1 VDDQLRVQQLLDDLL
16 DSGCTPEEVCGDCP
30 ELLPEVRR
38 RWRQMR
44 ALKADL
50 DAMFPTPTPDRGPG
64 DDTAVPWLTGAGLP
78 QIPGYEVEAL
88 LGRGGMG
95 LVYKARHLRLNRNVA
110 LKMLITGAYAAPHE
124 RERFQREA
132 ETVASLRHAHIVQ
145 VHDVGDHKGWPYF
158 TMELLEGGSL
168 AQVLAGRPQPAR
180 QAAAL
185 LATLAEAVH
194 VAHQGRILHR
204 DLKPANILFTADG
217 TPKIVDFGLARRLEG
232 GAGLTQSGVPL
243 GTPSYMAPEQARGQT
258 TIGPAVDVYALG
270 AILYEL
276 LTGRPPFHGETG
288 AEILLRVMQDEPAA
302 PSQCNLNVPR
312 DLETVCLKCLHKEPV
327 RRYAT
332 AAALAE
338 DLRRFQRGEPVAAR
352 PAGLAERTAKWV
364 RRNPTLS
371 AVMVAGLGLVV
382 LLVSWG
388 LSLAMQR
395 ARQRYAVAMDLGE
408 LTGLQISARWTE
420 ARAVLERALARLEGG
435 GPHDLRR
442 RLDQARHDLDLAN
455 QLDAIRLQRAT
466 RGELDYYRTRA
477 DREYAAAF
485 QQAGLGTRDDS
496 PGDVATR
503 IAGSPVSGALIAAL
517 YDWSVC
523 AADRAQRGW
532 LLQVAR
538 RADSVPGQWHE
549 RVLDPDVWE
558 DRRTL
563 VELTEAAPVA
573 SEPVSLLLAL
583 GQRLRMAGGN
593 AVPFLRRVQQEY
605 PADFWANL
613 AMGNALLPDAPRQA
627 IGALRAALASRPGAA
642 VGYCAVGEC
651 FRLDQQWDA
660 ATGYFEKALR
670 LDPAYA
676 RTYNNLG
683 LVLQARGRM
692 DEAIELHRKAVQLDP
707 DYAWAH
713 HDLGNA
719 LRAIGRLD
727 EAHVHF
733 QEALKRDPQNSVVL
747 NSVRS
752 LLLRQGRGQ
761 DVQAEWRTA
770 LEANP
775 PGHEAWFGYAE
786 LCLYLQ
792 QTEEY
797 RRATRALLDR
807 FGETNDA
814 FIAERVGRACL
825 LFPGSADELKKASAL
840 TERAVAILQSTPPR
854 LYPYSRFALGL
865 AQYRLG
871 RLDSA
876 IAIMRFEA
884 SEVMGPCPRLVVA
897 MAQHQDGQPQAA
909 RQTFAAAVLAY
920 DWRAA
925 QADNRDAW
933 ICHILRREA
942 ERVILPNLSAY
953 LDGKLRPEDNDVRL
967 ALLGACQFTNRT
979 RAMAR
984 LYAEAFGTAPSLAD
998 DLGAGHRY
1006 NAARAA
1012 AQAGCGQGADATGLG
1027 NDERARW
1034 REQARQWLRSDLAAR
1049 AHAIDSGPAA
1059 TRAAGRLALLR
1070 WRNEPDL
1077 ACVRDPGELDRLATD
1092 QRKEYL
1098 ALWADVAA
1106 VLART
1111 EQ

>member
-1 VDDQLRVQQLLDDLL
+1 LGDDPRVQQLVEEVL
-16 DSGCTPEEVCGDCP
+16 DSECTPEEVCGACP

-38 RWRQMR
+38 RWLRMR
-44 ALKADL
+44 AVQAEL
-50 DAMFPTPTPDRGPG
+50 DALFPTPRPDRGAA
-64 DDTAVPWLTGAGLP
+64 DDTAVPWQNGAALP

-88 LGRGGMG
+88 LGRGGMA
-95 LVYKARHLRLNRNVA
+95 LVYKARHLRLNRLVA
-110 LKMLITGAYAAPHE
+110 VKMLITGAYAAPHE

-132 ETVASLRHAHIVQ
+132 EAVASLRHTHIVQ
-145 VHDVGDHKGWPYF
+145 IHDVGDHDGWPYF

-168 AQVLAGRPQPAR
+168 AQALAGTPQPAG

-194 VAHQGRILHR
+194 VAHLGGIRHR
-204 DLKPANILFTADG
+204 DLKPANILLTADG
-217 TPKIVDFGLARRLEG
+217 TPKIADFGLARRLEG
-232 GAGLTQSGVPL
+232 GSGLTQSGVPM
-243 GTPSYMAPEQARGQT
+243 GTPSYMAPEQARGLT

-276 LTGRPPFHGETG
+276 LTGRPPFQGQTAAET
-288 AEILLRVMQDEPAA
+288 LLEVTQHEPAA
-302 PSQCNLNVPR
+302 PSQRNPKVPR
-312 DLETVCLKCLHKEPV
+312 DLETVCLKCLHKEPE

-338 DLRRFQRGEPVAAR
+338 DLRRFERGEPIAAR
-352 PAGLAERTAKWV
+352 PAGLPERTAKWV

-371 AVMVAGLGLVV
+371 AVMVAGLGLT
-382 LLVSWG
+382 LMLVSWG
-388 LSLAMQR
+388 FSVAMQR
-395 ARQRYAVAMDLGE
+395 ARQRDAVAMDLGE
-408 LTGLQISARWTE
+408 LTGLQAHARWTE
-420 ARAVLERALARLEGG
+420 ARAVLDRALARLEGR
-435 GPHDLRR
+435 GPDDLRR
-442 RLDQARHDLDLAN
+442 RLDRAGHDLDLAT
-455 QLDAIRLQRAT
+455 QLDTIRLQRAT
-466 RGELDYYRTRA
+466 RGELAYYRA
-477 DREYAAAF
+477 QANREYAAAF
-485 QQAGLGTRDDS
+485 QKARLGARDDS
-496 PGDVATR
+496 PAIVATR
-503 IAGSPVSGALIAAL
+503 IAGSPVAGALVAAL

-523 AADRAQRGW
+523 AADRSQRGW
-532 LLQVAR
+532 LLQVVR
-538 RADSVPGQWHE
+538 RADSVPGEWHE
-549 RVLDPDVWE
+549 RVLDPAAWE
-558 DRRTL
+558 DRHTL
-563 VELTEAAPVA
+563 VELTNTAPVA

-593 AVPFLRRVQQEY
+593 AVPYLRRVQEEY

-627 IGALRAALASRPGAA
+627 VGALRAALAGRPGAA

-651 FRLDQQWDA
+651 FRLEQHWEA
-660 ATGYFEKALR
+660 ATSYFEKALR

-727 EAHVHF
+727 EANVQF
-733 QEALKRDPQNSVVL
+733 QEALERDPQNSVVL

-752 LLLRQGRGQ
+752 LLMRQGRGQ
-761 DVQAEWRTA
+761 EVQAGWRMA
-770 LEANP
+770 LEAKP
-775 PGHEAWFGYAE
+775 PGHDAWFGYAE

-792 QTEEY
+792 QTDEY
-797 RRATRALLDR
+797 RRATRALLDQ

-825 LFPGSADELKKASAL
+825 LLPGSEDELKKAVAL
-840 TERAVAILQSTPPR
+840 TERGVAILQSTPPR

-865 AQYRLG
+865 AQQRVG

-884 SEVMGPCPRLVVA
+884 SEVMGPCPRLIVA
-897 MAQHQDGQPQAA
+897 MAQHQGGQPQAA
-909 RQTFAAAVLAY
+909 RHTLAEGILAY

-925 QADNRDAW
+925 HADNREAW

-942 ERVILPNLSAY
+942 EAMVLPNLSAY
-953 LDGKLRPEDNDVRL
+953 LDGKQQPQDNDVRL

-979 RAMAR
+979 RAMAN
-984 LYAEAFGTAPSLAD
+984 LYAAAFGAAPSLAD
-998 DLGAGHRY
+998 DLGAGHRF

-1012 AQAGCGQGADATGLG
+1012 AQAGCGQGSDATGLDD
-1027 NDERARW
+1027 DESARW
-1034 REQARQWLRSDLAAR
+1034 RVQARQWLRADLAAR
-1049 AHAIDSGPAA
+1049 TRAINSGPAA
-1059 TRAAGRLALLR
+1059 TRAAVRLALSR
-1070 WRNEPDL
+1070 WRNESDL
-1077 ACVRDPGELDRLATD
+1077 ACVRDPGELDRLPAD
-1092 QRKEYL
+1092 ERKEFI

-1111 EQ
+1111 E